1 MKRYWAA
8 MVCTAFAAEASEI
21 SSNVKPLL
29 KDEVLI
35 VRMRAAEFLGRIGE
49 INPQLTL
56 IEIVNTTPNSV
67 EATEA
72 LNSVVWFK
80 DFFNGK
86 YPVKRSDFHP
96 VSDGADVDDRLNY
109 INGVPYP
116 PKAGKGNARKKRAAK
131 NKKQ

>member
-1 MKRYWAA
+1 
-8 MVCTAFAAEASEI
+8 
-21 SSNVKPLL
+21 
-29 KDEVLI
+29 
-35 VRMRAAEFLGRIGE
+35 MRAAEFLGRIGK
-49 INPQLTL
+49 INPQVTL
-56 IEIVNTTPNSV
+56 IEIVNTTQNSV

-86 YPVKRSDFHP
+86 YPVKRSDFNP

-116 PKAGKGNARKKRAAK
+116 PKSGKANGRKKRAAK
-131 NKKQ
+131 SKKK